1 MSVTMMANMINP
13 EVMGDMINAKIEA
26 LLKITPYAHLDT
38 SLQGVPGDTKTVP
51 MWKYIGDAADVAEG
65 DEVDLTEMHTDSN
78 TFTIKKAMKAVGLTQ
93 EAINSGLGNPIGQAE
108 NQLAK
113 SIAGKVETDVL
124 NAAYTS
130 TNIYDGK
137 AAVIAYPG
145 IVGAVTRFEDEED
158 NVQKVLFIHPAQE
171 ATLLVDSDFLSAD
184 KFEAGVAVN
193 GAIGKIAGCWVKKS
207 KRVIL
212 VKYEKN
218 ASGTITIVA
227 DSVTETATN
236 KHLSTIQ
243 PNCVSILAVGDKVNA
258 AAADY
263 YACPIIK
270 YTPYSPETEYTEDE
284 MPALTIFLKK
294 DTQTDHEWKPRTQT
308 HEITSARYYGVAL
321 TNEEKVIIANFKA

>member
-1 MSVTMMANMINP
+1 
-13 EVMGDMINAKIEA
+13 
-26 LLKITPYAHLDT
+26 
-38 SLQGVPGDTKTVP
+38 
-51 MWKYIGDAADVAEG
+51 
-65 DEVDLTEMHTDSN
+65 MHTDSN

-218 ASGTITIVA
+218 ESGTITIVA
-227 DSVTETATN
+227 DSVNETTTN
-236 KHLSTIQ
+236 KHLDTIQ
-243 PNCVSILAVGDKVNA
+243 PNCVSVLAVGDKVNA
-258 AAADY
+258 AAANY

-270 YTPYSPETEYTEDE
+270 YTPDSPETEYTEDE

>member
-243 PNCVSILAVGDKVNA
+243 PNCVSVLAVGDKVNA

-270 YTPYSPETEYTEDE
+270 YTPDSPETEYTENE